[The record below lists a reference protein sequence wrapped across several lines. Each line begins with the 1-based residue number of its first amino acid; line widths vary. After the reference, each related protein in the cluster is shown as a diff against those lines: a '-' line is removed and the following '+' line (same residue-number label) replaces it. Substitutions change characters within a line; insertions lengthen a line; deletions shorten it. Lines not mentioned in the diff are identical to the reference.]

1 MREKKILQKKKS
13 SSDFSWLTQHSRD
26 FLSAGYVAEGVRPE
40 ERIRE
45 IANRAEEILGIKGFG
60 DKFYGY
66 MQKGFYSLSSPV
78 WSNFGKKKEACRLAV
93 LVQIFLTIWVIYFIR
108 NRKLV

>member
-1 MREKKILQKKKS
+1 MVNS
-13 SSDFSWLTQHSRD
+13 TQQR

-66 MQKGFYSLSSPV
+66 MQKDFILYLLLYGQILE
-78 WSNFGKKKEACRLAV
+78 KKEACRLAV
-93 LVQIFLTIWVIYFIR
+93 LVQIFLTIWVIYFIH